1 MVPGD
6 CRQLH
11 CDYRILLPARNQ
23 GSSASIGRAADLV
36 SQLALQPHPEGGWYR
51 EIYRSPT
58 RVTTTRGSRSALTTI
73 YYLLEQS
80 QLSRWHVVQAD
91 ELWHFYA
98 GAPLELVAYTP
109 STRVVERH
117 VLGHV
122 GEGSHGVPPHGG
134 PAGASTS
141 GARGGPAAAA
151 SGAAQGGLTSAPSG
165 AVSVSII
172 PTGVWQA
179 ARSLGEYSL
188 VGCTVGPGFEF
199 ADFRFVCDL
208 LSHRDHFKGD
218 LAPFADLL

>member
-1 MVPGD
+1 M
-6 CRQLH
+6 
-11 CDYRILLPARNQ
+11 
-23 GSSASIGRAADLV
+23 SSIRAADLV
-36 SQLALQPHPEGGWYR
+36 GKLALQPHPEGGWYR

-80 QLSRWHVVQAD
+80 QVSRWHVVQAD

-98 GAPLELVAYTP
+98 GAPLELVAYSPT
-109 STRVVERH
+109 TRAVERH

-122 GEGSHGVPPHGG
+122 GEGGLGAPPHGG
-134 PAGASTS
+134 PA
-141 GARGGPAAAA
+141 AA
-151 SGAAQGGLTSAPSG
+151 
-165 AVSVSII
+165 SVSII

-199 ADFRFVCDL
+199 ADFQFVSEL
-208 LSHRDHFKGD
+208 PSHADHFNGD